1 MNERGTGVNVAYG
14 IIAVLS
20 VASNLL
26 FCLAMAARRRRGLK
40 TTHDRLIF
48 SLAVADAFTGKYKIK
63 MIHFIVKC
71 FFYPFTFKSMFCLYH

>member
-26 FCLAMAARRRRGLK
+26 FCLAMAAKRRRGLK

-48 SLAVADAFTGKYKIK
+48 SLAVADAFTGKYNESLDCKV
-63 MIHFIVKC
+63 FLL
-71 FFYPFTFKSMFCLYH
+71 PFSNVFLKHVES